1 MTAPAPTR
9 RERLAVFARFVVRSA
24 VTVLLVLTTLVLA
37 ARIYL
42 ERGWRPERA
51 ENAVSAPWTAV
62 EELETIEHAARLESA
77 LEVYRLEFER
87 YPRSLQDLVDENLI
101 GERALTWPGDGTE
114 WFYESDGDTWTLL
127 PPTF

>member
-1 MTAPAPTR
+1 MSEQTTA
-9 RERLAVFARFVVRSA
+9 RERLALMARFVVRSA

-51 ENAVSAPWTAV
+51 ENAVAAPWTAA

-77 LEVYRLEFER
+77 IEVYRLEHER
-87 YPRSLQDLVDENLI
+87 YPRSLQDLVDEDLI
-101 GERALTWPGDGTE
+101 GNRALTWPGDGEE
-114 WFYESDGDTWTLL
+114 WYYALDGDTWVLL